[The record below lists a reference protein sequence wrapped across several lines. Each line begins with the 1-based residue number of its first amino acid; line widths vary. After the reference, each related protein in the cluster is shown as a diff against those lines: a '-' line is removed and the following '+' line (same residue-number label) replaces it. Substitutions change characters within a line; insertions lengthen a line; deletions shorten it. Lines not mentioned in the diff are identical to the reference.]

1 MPALISIPAIL
12 PRATTAA
19 GTPPFETISQWLEQ
33 IARYLPGARISAFS
47 SLDAGLAASRLPLA
61 RQFLWTLRKRWLSPL
76 TAWLTPAPRRSQ
88 AQPRPCCFRIGRLM
102 LFSSPWFCTTFVVP
116 SAIYEVRLVI
126 KPGGKLPI
134 RTPASRLWTHI
145 SLPSCLKPPALEF
158 SPLLIACGNSGSAE
172 RWRFQTQRA
181 HHGAALR

>member
-1 MPALISIPAIL
+1 
-12 PRATTAA
+12 
-19 GTPPFETISQWLEQ
+19 
-33 IARYLPGARISAFS
+33 
-47 SLDAGLAASRLPLA
+47 
-61 RQFLWTLRKRWLSPL
+61 
-76 TAWLTPAPRRSQ
+76 
-88 AQPRPCCFRIGRLM
+88 LM

-134 RTPASRLWTHI
+134 PTPASRLWTHI

-158 SPLLIACGNSGSAE
+158 SPLLVACGNSASAE